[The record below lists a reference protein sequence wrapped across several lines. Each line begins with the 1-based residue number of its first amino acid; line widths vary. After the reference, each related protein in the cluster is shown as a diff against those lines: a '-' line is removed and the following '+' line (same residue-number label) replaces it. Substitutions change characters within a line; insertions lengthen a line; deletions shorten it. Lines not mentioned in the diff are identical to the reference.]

1 MIDSQSHYYHEQTQ
15 RKQDWA
21 IGPWLRK
28 KGMTVKDLDSHP
40 QVDDL
45 IILINIRD
53 QLWYAMTHRE
63 QCSWG
68 KYWDLVYQYQYPL
81 TQKFWNKFNTIA
93 KQIDNRQ
100 QTRQQIVE
108 NRKQG
113 SR

>member
-1 MIDSQSHYYHEQTQ
+1 MIDHQSHYYHEQNQ
-15 RKQDWA
+15 RQQDWA

-45 IILINIRD
+45 ITLITIRE
-53 QLWYAMTHRE
+53 QLWYSMTHRE

-68 KYWDLVYQYQYPL
+68 KYWDLVYQYKYPL
-81 TQKFWNKFNTIA
+81 SQKFWNKFNTIA

-100 QTRQQIVE
+100 QTRQHIVE